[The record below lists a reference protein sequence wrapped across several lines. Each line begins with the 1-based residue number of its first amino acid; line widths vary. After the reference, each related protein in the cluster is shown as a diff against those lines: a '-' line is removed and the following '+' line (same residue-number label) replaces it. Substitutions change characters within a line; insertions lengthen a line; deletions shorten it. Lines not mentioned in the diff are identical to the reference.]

1 MLCLSLRQ
9 PWASLLI
16 HGLKRFE
23 TRGWKPSPRS
33 LKIIKRDGLLIHAS
47 LSKKSAPL
55 MGAPPFSS
63 HLEELGK
70 LPYGAI
76 LGRCRVGRI
85 IRTEDWHKEFK
96 PRPGSEWWEEWCFGD
111 FAPGRWAWSIEEP
124 EVFEVPIPWKGSL
137 SLWNYANPIPKPIQE
152 LICR

>member
-1 MLCLSLRQ
+1 MITISLRQ

-16 HGLKRFE
+16 HGLKKFE
-23 TRGWKPSPRS
+23 TRSWKPGPRN
-33 LKIIKRDGLLIHAS
+33 LKIIQRDGLLVHAS

-85 IRTEDWHKEFK
+85 IRTEDWLKEFK

-111 FAPGRWAWSIEEP
+111 FAPGRWAWSIEQP
-124 EVFEVPIPWKGSL
+124 EVFETPIPWKGSL
-137 SLWNYANPIPKPIQE
+137 SLWSYANPIPKRIQE
-152 LICR
+152 LI